1 MFFHLVVVATKN
13 LQFVVTVDDVVI
25 LDVPIAVVHSDFVA
39 VVVGV
44 GDRRWDLLGRW
55 PCCYCW
61 EVVGLPN
68 GCSLRCLSVCY
79 LGISLRS

>member
-39 VVVGV
+39 VVVV
-44 GDRRWDLLGRW
+44 TVVVVAHLSELL
-55 PCCYCW
+55 
-61 EVVGLPN
+61 L
-68 GCSLRCLSVCY
+68 LLK
-79 LGISLRS
+79 